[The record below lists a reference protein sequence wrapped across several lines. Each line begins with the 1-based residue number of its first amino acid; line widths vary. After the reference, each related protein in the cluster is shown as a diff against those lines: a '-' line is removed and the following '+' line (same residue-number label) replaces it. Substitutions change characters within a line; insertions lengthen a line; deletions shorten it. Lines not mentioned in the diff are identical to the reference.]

1 MLVNRNGYGFSS
13 QKKLVTGTGFVDSLA
28 NIFNSIEASAA
39 PVFKSFGNYVSDN
52 KDLIA
57 KPVLG
62 AIGSLAATGLASGI
76 PAIISHIAKRNRI
89 KNNADQGFNGNKSTG
104 PQKDL
109 SENLEPKYK
118 EILQNIVKSKN
129 STNNNSSSS
138 SNSNNNS
145 SSSSN
150 NMQNPLTNI
159 IGSGIK
165 SFLMC

>member
-1 MLVNRNGYGFSS
+1 MLVNRNRYGFTSR
-13 QKKLVTGTGFVDSLA
+13 KKHVIGTGFVDSLSS
-28 NIFNSIEASAA
+28 ILNSIKASAA
-39 PVFKSFGNYVSDN
+39 PIFKSVGNYVADN

-62 AIGSLAATGLASGI
+62 AIGSLAATGLSAGI

-89 KNNADQGFNGNKSTG
+89 KNNADQGFNGNKQQGFNGSSG
-104 PQKDL
+104 QQEVL
-109 SENLEPKYK
+109 SANLEPKYK

-129 STNNNSSSS
+129 IT
-138 SNSNNNS
+138 NSN
-145 SSSSN
+145 SSSN

-165 SFLMC
+165 SF

>member
-1 MLVNRNGYGFSS
+1 MLVNRNRYGFSS
-13 QKKLVTGTGFVDSLA
+13 KKKHVTGTGFVDSLSS
-28 NIFNSIEASAA
+28 IINSIKASTA
-39 PVFKSFGNYVSDN
+39 PIFKSVGNNVAEN

-62 AIGSLAATGLASGI
+62 AIGSLAATGLATGL

-89 KNNADQGFNGNKSTG
+89 KNNVGQAFNGNKQQG
-104 PQKDL
+104 PQEIL

-129 STNNNSSSS
+129 NSNSSS
-138 SNSNNNS
+138 
-145 SSSSN
+145 
-150 NMQNPLTNI
+150 NMSNPLTNI

-165 SFLMC
+165 SFKIYFPTN

>member
-1 MLVNRNGYGFSS
+1 MLVNRNRYGFSS
-13 QKKLVTGTGFVDSLA
+13 KKKHVIGTGFVDSLA
-28 NIFNSIEASAA
+28 NIFNSIKASAA
-39 PVFKSFGNYVSDN
+39 PVFKSVCNYVADN

-89 KNNADQGFNGNKSTG
+89 KNNADQGFNGNKQTG
-104 PQKDL
+104 PQEVL

-129 STNNNSSSS
+129 STNN
-138 SNSNNNS
+138 
-145 SSSSN
+145 SSSN

-165 SFLMC
+165 SF

>member
-1 MLVNRNGYGFSS
+1 MLVNRNRYGFSS
-13 QKKLVTGTGFVDSLA
+13 NKKHVIGTGFVDSLSS
-28 NIFNSIEASAA
+28 IINSIKASAASAA
-39 PVFKSFGNYVSDN
+39 PIFKSVGNYVVDN

-62 AIGSLAATGLASGI
+62 AIGSLAAAELSAGI

-89 KNNADQGFNGNKSTG
+89 KNNADQGFNGNKQQWFNGSSG
-104 PQKDL
+104 QQEVL

-129 STNNNSSSS
+129 NNSS
-138 SNSNNNS
+138 N
-145 SSSSN
+145 SSSN

-165 SFLMC
+165 SF

>member
-1 MLVNRNGYGFSS
+1 MLVNRNRYGFSS
-13 QKKLVTGTGFVDSLA
+13 NKKQVTGTGFVDSLSS
-28 NIFNSIEASAA
+28 ILNSIKASAA
-39 PVFKSFGNYVSDN
+39 PIFESVGNCVADN

-62 AIGSLAATGLASGI
+62 AIGSLAATGLSAGI

-89 KNNADQGFNGNKSTG
+89 KNNADQGFNGIKQTV
-104 PQKDL
+104 QQEVL

-129 STNNNSSSS
+129 ITNS
-138 SNSNNNS
+138 SNNN
-145 SSSSN
+145 N

-159 IGSGIK
+159 IREWH
-165 SFLMC
+165 

>member
-1 MLVNRNGYGFSS
+1 MLVNRNRNVFFS
-13 QKKLVTGTGFVDSLA
+13 KKKHVTGTGFVDSLSS
-28 NIFNSIEASAA
+28 IFNSIKASAA
-39 PVFKSFGNYVSDN
+39 PIFKSVGNYVAEN

-62 AIGSLAATGLASGI
+62 AIGSLAATGLSAGI

-89 KNNADQGFNGNKSTG
+89 KNNVEQAFNGNKQQG
-104 PQKDL
+104 QQEVL

-129 STNNNSSSS
+129 
-138 SNSNNNS
+138 NSNGNN
-145 SSSSN
+145 N
-150 NMQNPLTNI
+150 NMQNPLTNV

-165 SFLMC
+165 SF

>member
-1 MLVNRNGYGFSS
+1 MLVNRNRYGFSS
-13 QKKLVTGTGFVDSLA
+13 KKKHVTGTGFVDSLSS
-28 NIFNSIEASAA
+28 IFNTIKSATA
-39 PVFKSFGNYVSDN
+39 PVFKTVGNYVSEN

-89 KNNADQGFNGNKSTG
+89 KNNADQGFNGNKQQGFNGSSG
-104 PQKDL
+104 QQEVL

-129 STNNNSSSS
+129 NNS
-138 SNSNNNS
+138 SNSN
-145 SSSSN
+145 N

-165 SFLMC
+165 SF

>member
-1 MLVNRNGYGFSS
+1 MLVNRNRYGFSS
-13 QKKLVTGTGFVDSLA
+13 KKKHVTGTGFVDSLSS
-28 NIFNSIEASAA
+28 ILNSIKASAASAA
-39 PVFKSFGNYVSDN
+39 PILKSVGNYVADN

-57 KPVLG
+57 KPILG
-62 AIGSLAATGLASGI
+62 AIGSLAATGLSAGI

-89 KNNADQGFNGNKSTG
+89 KNNTDQGFNGNKQQGFNGSSG
-104 PQKDL
+104 QQEVL

-129 STNNNSSSS
+129 NTNGNSSY
-138 SNSNNNS
+138 
-145 SSSSN
+145 

-165 SFLMC
+165 SF

>member
-1 MLVNRNGYGFSS
+1 MLVNRNRYGFSS
-13 QKKLVTGTGFVDSLA
+13 KKKHVTGTGFVDSLSS
-28 NIFNSIEASAA
+28 IINSIKASAA
-39 PVFKSFGNYVSDN
+39 PILKSVGNYVANN

-62 AIGSLAATGLASGI
+62 AIGSLAATGLSAGI
-76 PAIISHIAKRNRI
+76 PAIISHIAKRNRL
-89 KNNADQGFNGNKSTG
+89 KNNADQGFNGSKQTG
-104 PQKDL
+104 PQEVL

-129 STNNNSSSS
+129 SNNGNNS
-138 SNSNNNS
+138 N
-145 SSSSN
+145 N

-165 SFLMC
+165 SF

>member
-13 QKKLVTGTGFVDSLA
+13 KKKHVIGTGFVDSLA
-28 NIFNSIEASAA
+28 SIFNSIKTSAA
-39 PVFKSFGNYVSDN
+39 PVSKSVGNYVADN

-57 KPVLG
+57 NPVLG
-62 AIGSLAATGLASGI
+62 TIGSLAATGLASGI

-89 KNNADQGFNGNKSTG
+89 KNNADQGFNGNKTNL
-104 PQKDL
+104 PQEIL
-109 SENLEPKYK
+109 SETLEPKYK

-129 STNNNSSSS
+129 NYSSSS
-138 SNSNNNS
+138 S

-150 NMQNPLTNI
+150 NSNNMIQNPLTNI

-165 SFLMC
+165 SF